1 MISEDEQTVLRV
13 LWSLLVCGSPTIN
26 NESES
31 ELTGMQI
38 IDNIGY
44 NYKYGGFANEL
55 AKLYNV
61 PKSLPYPPH
70 V

>member
-1 MISEDEQTVLRV
+1 MISEDCTPCT
-13 LWSLLVCGSPTIN
+13 LVAAGGSPTIN

-38 IDNIGY
+38 IDNIGC

-55 AKLYNV
+55 AKLHNV